1 MTRVFRRVLV
11 VQHVPW
17 EAPGRIADAL
27 SRAGVPSERR
37 TLIGSRDFV
46 LPALDALA
54 GVVIMGGPM
63 GADDVDEHPGLAAE
77 RDLARRAVDAG
88 IPVLGVC
95 LGHQILARALGGA
108 LHPGATREVGVA
120 PVSLVADS
128 ALGGA
133 GSSLDV
139 LHWHY
144 DNVEPPSG
152 ATVLASTD
160 GCANQAF
167 RVGSAFA
174 TQFHLEV
181 GPELLD
187 SWLEVE
193 QMRSELPDGGAALRA
208 ELRAADLRMRP
219 VADAVFDE
227 FARAALARG

>member
-1 MTRVFRRVLV
+1 MARSVLV
-11 VQHVPW
+11 LQHVPW

-27 SRAGVPSERR
+27 ARAGVPSERR
-37 TLIGSRDFV
+37 TLIDAPSAAV
-46 LPALDALA
+46 PALDALA

-63 GADDVDEHPGLAAE
+63 GADDLEQHPALAVE

-120 PVSLVADS
+120 PISLVADS
-128 ALGGA
+128 ALGAAGA
-133 GSSLDV
+133 SLDV

-144 DNVEPPSG
+144 DNVEAPPG
-152 ATVLASTD
+152 ATVLARTD
-160 GCANQAF
+160 GCENQAF
-167 RVGSAFA
+167 RIGSALA

-181 GPELLD
+181 SPDLLD
-187 SWLEVE
+187 TWLEVE
-193 QMRSELPDGGAALRA
+193 QMRAEFEDGGALLR
-208 ELRAADLRMRP
+208 EQLRVADIRLRP
-219 VADAVFDE
+219 VADAVFDD